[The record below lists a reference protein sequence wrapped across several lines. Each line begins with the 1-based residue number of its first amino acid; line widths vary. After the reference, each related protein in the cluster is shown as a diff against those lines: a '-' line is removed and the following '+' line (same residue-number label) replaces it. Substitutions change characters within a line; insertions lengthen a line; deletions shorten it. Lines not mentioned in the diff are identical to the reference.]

1 MGGFME
7 KMAIMRGRANPAN
20 EMEMMI
26 EMMVM

>member
-1 MGGFME
+1 MGGCME
-7 KMAIMRGRANPAN
+7 KMAIMRRRPNQAN

>member
-7 KMAIMRGRANPAN
+7 KMAIMRGRPNQAN

-26 EMMVM
+26 EVMVM